1 MVLKNES
8 GTVKFGLFSIFLLI
22 AMFGVWMGLAPL
34 NSAAVAVGKVSV
46 IDNKKN
52 IQHLE
57 GGVIDK
63 IFVKDG
69 DTVKI
74 NDPLI
79 QIKNVKLDS
88 EIEINKNELL
98 QNSVLNS
105 RLEAQR
111 DGLKEIIFQD
121 NISKFENFEKAKE
134 SQISIFNQQ
143 RDLLNN
149 EKEILNQRIG
159 QLENQVKGIEA
170 ILVAKKKRIVSL
182 DEEIKEWD
190 RLFKEQLSD
199 KIRLRDLNREKTLVE
214 GDIAAANADISRI
227 KVQITE
233 TKAQIILKERS
244 FKDEVLKKLEETK
257 SRLVDLEQKNKALQD
272 QSSRTIVKSPVDG
285 NVVEMAFYT
294 VGGVVRPGEN
304 IMSIVPN
311 DTDYIV
317 DGKLNITDIDTVY
330 VGLLADL
337 RFSAFNSSQSR
348 VVEGEIIYVSA
359 DSLIDN
365 AGHPFY
371 ELKVKITEN
380 GLEDLKKNDFF
391 LLPGMPVE
399 VMVKTGERTV
409 LSYFLK
415 PFTDMFKR
423 AFNED

>member
-8 GTVKFGLFSIFLLI
+8 ETIKFGLFSIFLLVI
-22 AMFGVWMGLAPL
+22 MFGVWMGLAPL

-69 DTVKI
+69 DIVKK

-79 QIKNVKLDS
+79 QIKNAKLDS

-98 QNSVLNS
+98 QSSVLNS

-111 DGLKEIIFQD
+111 DDLKEIIFQD
-121 NISKFENFEKAKE
+121 NISKFENFEKAKA

-149 EKEILNQRIG
+149 EKEILNQRIR
-159 QLENQVKGIEA
+159 QLENQIKGIEA
-170 ILVAKKKRIVSL
+170 ILVAKNKRIISL
-182 DEEIKEWD
+182 NEEIKEWD

-214 GDIAAANADISRI
+214 GDMAAANADISRI

-233 TKAQIILKERS
+233 TKAQMILKERS
-244 FKDEVLKKLEETK
+244 FKDEVLKRLEETK
-257 SRLVDLEQKNKALQD
+257 ARLVDLEQKNKVLQD
-272 QSSRTIVKSPVDG
+272 QLNRTIVKSPVDG
-285 NVVEMAFYT
+285 SVVEMAFYT

-311 DTDYIV
+311 DADYIV
-317 DGKLNITDIDTVY
+317 EGKLNITDIDTVY

-380 GLEDLKKNDFF
+380 GLEELKKNDFF

-399 VMVKTGERTV
+399 VMIKTGERTV

>member
-8 GTVKFGLFSIFLLI
+8 ETIKFGLFSIFLLI

-69 DTVKI
+69 DIVKK

-79 QIKNVKLDS
+79 QIKNAKLDS

-98 QNSVLNS
+98 QSSVLNS

-111 DGLKEIIFQD
+111 DDLKEIIFQD
-121 NISKFENFEKAKE
+121 NISKFENFEKAKA

-149 EKEILNQRIG
+149 EKEILNQRIR
-159 QLENQVKGIEA
+159 QLENQIKGIEA
-170 ILVAKKKRIVSL
+170 ILVAKNKRIISL
-182 DEEIKEWD
+182 NEEIKEWD

-214 GDIAAANADISRI
+214 GDMAAANADISRI

-233 TKAQIILKERS
+233 TKAQMILKERS
-244 FKDEVLKKLEETK
+244 FKDEVLKRLEETK
-257 SRLVDLEQKNKALQD
+257 ARLVDLEQKNKVLQD
-272 QSSRTIVKSPVDG
+272 QLNRTIVKSPVDG
-285 NVVEMAFYT
+285 SVVEMAFYT

-311 DTDYIV
+311 DADYIV
-317 DGKLNITDIDTVY
+317 EGKLNITDIDTVY

-380 GLEDLKKNDFF
+380 GLEELKKNDFF

-399 VMVKTGERTV
+399 VMIKTGERTV

>member
-69 DTVKI
+69 DIVKK

-79 QIKNVKLDS
+79 QIKNAKLDS

-98 QNSVLNS
+98 QSSVLNS

-111 DGLKEIIFQD
+111 DDLKEIIFQD
-121 NISKFENFEKAKE
+121 NISKFENFEKAKA

-149 EKEILNQRIG
+149 EKEILNQRIR
-159 QLENQVKGIEA
+159 QLENQIKGIEA
-170 ILVAKKKRIVSL
+170 ILVAKNKRIISL
-182 DEEIKEWD
+182 NEEIKEWD

-214 GDIAAANADISRI
+214 GDMAAANADISRI

-233 TKAQIILKERS
+233 TKAQMILKERS
-244 FKDEVLKKLEETK
+244 FKDEVLKRLEETK
-257 SRLVDLEQKNKALQD
+257 ARLVDLEQKNKVLQD
-272 QSSRTIVKSPVDG
+272 QLNRTIVKSPVDG
-285 NVVEMAFYT
+285 SVVEMAFYT

-311 DTDYIV
+311 DADYIV
-317 DGKLNITDIDTVY
+317 EGKLNITDIDTVY

-380 GLEDLKKNDFF
+380 GLEELKKNDFF

-399 VMVKTGERTV
+399 VMIKTGERTV

>member
-69 DTVKI
+69 DIVKK

-79 QIKNVKLDS
+79 QIKNAKLDS

-98 QNSVLNS
+98 QSSVLNS

-111 DGLKEIIFQD
+111 DDLKEIIFQD
-121 NISKFENFEKAKE
+121 NISKFENFEKAKA

-149 EKEILNQRIG
+149 EKEILNQRIR
-159 QLENQVKGIEA
+159 QLENQIKGIEA
-170 ILVAKKKRIVSL
+170 ILVAKNKRIISL
-182 DEEIKEWD
+182 NEEIKEWD

-214 GDIAAANADISRI
+214 GDMAAANADISRI

-233 TKAQIILKERS
+233 TKAQVILKERS
-244 FKDEVLKKLEETK
+244 FKDEVLKRLEETK
-257 SRLVDLEQKNKALQD
+257 ARLVDLEQKNKVLQD
-272 QSSRTIVKSPVDG
+272 QLNRTIVKSPVDG
-285 NVVEMAFYT
+285 SVVEMAFYT

-311 DTDYIV
+311 DADYIV
-317 DGKLNITDIDTVY
+317 EGKLNITDIDTVY

-365 AGHPFY
+365 SGHPFY

-380 GLEDLKKNDFF
+380 GLEELKKNDFF

-399 VMVKTGERTV
+399 VMIKTGERTV